1 MSKGYTYTPPKSAT
15 SKPKKV
21 KSASPTFL
29 SEDKYIIWHIQG
41 GLGKNVAG
49 SALCKD
55 LKEKYPDRKLI
66 MVTSWPEI
74 YLNNPDVDRIYQ
86 LGQTPHFYEDYVEG
100 KDVIIFKHEPYEQTG
115 HITKQKHLIENWCD
129 LLDIKYKEQKPV
141 LIPNYS
147 QKVLT
152 SGVWKRNKPTMVLQT
167 CGGPM
172 DGNHHGYAWT
182 RDMPP
187 EIARAIVA
195 KYSQQY
201 HILQVTRPSG
211 YPLDGVERVE
221 QKLSNT
227 ELFSMLVGAE
237 KRIVIDSCL
246 QHASAALDLKS
257 TVLWIGTS
265 PKVFG
270 YNIHT
275 NIVAKLPKK
284 ANQMIGSYLF
294 DFQFENN
301 LHECPYLEVQDIFD
315 VNEILNSI

>member
-100 KDVIIFKHEPYEQTG
+100 KDIIIFKHEPYEQTG

-152 SGVWKRNKPTMVLQT
+152 SGVWKRNKPT
-167 CGGPM
+167 
-172 DGNHHGYAWT
+172 
-182 RDMPP
+182 
-187 EIARAIVA
+187 
-195 KYSQQY
+195 
-201 HILQVTRPSG
+201 
-211 YPLDGVERVE
+211 
-221 QKLSNT
+221 
-227 ELFSMLVGAE
+227 
-237 KRIVIDSCL
+237 
-246 QHASAALDLKS
+246 
-257 TVLWIGTS
+257 
-265 PKVFG
+265 
-270 YNIHT
+270 
-275 NIVAKLPKK
+275 
-284 ANQMIGSYLF
+284 
-294 DFQFENN
+294 
-301 LHECPYLEVQDIFD
+301 IF
-315 VNEILNSI
+315 I